1 MRFYNEVSWL
11 IAFTGGVFS
20 FLSPCVFPLVPAYF
34 SYISG
39 VTVKDYQ
46 CFSRIRILVGNL
58 LFVAGFS
65 AIFVTMGATVTS
77 VGNFLFNYREI
88 LQRISGIIVIL
99 LGLHLTGIFKIKFL
113 YYTKGFHLP
122 SWGGYFSPL
131 LLGVAFGTGWTPCV
145 GPILSSILILAG
157 SSKTVLRG
165 MTLLTFYSAGL
176 GIPFLISGLLVN
188 RFLVYFHRL
197 QKYFSIISLVS
208 GIFLAGVGIAI
219 FTGYFMRLSSFLPA
233 R

>member
-1 MRFYNEVSWL
+1 MQFHREVSWL
-11 IAFTGGVFS
+11 IAFSGGVFS

-39 VTVKDYQ
+39 VTVKNYRHL
-46 CFSRIRILVGNL
+46 SRIRILVGNI
-58 LFVAGFS
+58 LFIAGFS

-77 VGNFLFNYREI
+77 IGNFLFNYREI

-99 LGLHLTGIFKIKFL
+99 LGLHLTGFLKIKFL
-113 YYTKGFHLP
+113 YYQKGFRLP

-131 LLGVAFGTGWTPCV
+131 LLGVAFGAGWTPCV

-157 SSKTVLRG
+157 RSETVLQG
-165 MTLLTFYSAGL
+165 ITLLIFYSAGL

-188 RFLVYFHRL
+188 RFLVYFPRL
-197 QKYFSIISLVS
+197 RKYFSIISLVS
-208 GIFLAGVGIAI
+208 GIFLTGVGIAI
-219 FTGYFMRLSSFLPA
+219 YTGYFMRLSSFLPA